1 MLFLTNEDV
10 SKNTEWCSYS
20 NCHRQYQGVQR
31 QRYRLTRPNTPLLTV
46 HWVSIVVH
54 PAASDVHSFL
64 HFLKSSCAGTAPLGV
79 VAQVLFKMGL
89 LDCFITEVAQQYA
102 QEHYYTS
109 TAI

>member
-10 SKNTEWCSYS
+10 SKNTEWCLYS

-31 QRYRLTRPNTPLLTV
+31 YRLTHPNTPLLTA

-54 PAASDVHSFL
+54 TQLPLTSIFFPS
-64 HFLKSSCAGTAPLGV
+64 FLKSTCATTPKGAVP
-79 VAQVLFKMGL
+79 AQVLFKKGL